1 MIADLHIH
9 YPMHLVADPDKDL
22 TLERMVRKR
31 GRRRLWHL
39 VLAVLLDFFSRLFNY
54 RSFWSGPRVTAELM
68 HEGGVRVGFSVLY
81 APAKEFDLDEW
92 YAPPRAD
99 DLAAIEELRDMVEA
113 QVRTDDRQW
122 ARVVSGRSELHDA
135 LREDKVALV
144 HCLEGGFCLGASKN
158 GIPDAVARLA
168 NSGLAY
174 ITPAH
179 LLWRGV
185 ATNANAFPFL
195 SDREY
200 HRLFREPGEGLTE
213 YGEALV
219 RAMVA
224 NHVMVDVSHMS
235 QKAIDETFALLDELD
250 PDRQVPVLATHVACR
265 HDPGGLEYNVTEET
279 VGRIAARRGIVGLI
293 AGDHIVTDGYFPRR
307 RGKRRTGS
315 FQESVDTLCRH
326 VDQIHAWIGTHDCT
340 GIGTDLDG
348 FIKPTLAGIESARD
362 LARLEEEIV
371 RRYPADGENICSGN
385 ALRILDSYWRPGT

>member
-9 YPMHLVADPDKDL
+9 YPMHLLADPSRDE

-31 GRRRLWHL
+31 GRGRLRHRL
-39 VLAVLLDFFSRLFNY
+39 LALILDFFSRLFNY
-54 RSFWSGPRVTAELM
+54 RSFWSGPRVTAQLM
-68 HEGGVRVGFSVLY
+68 HEGGVRIGFSVLY

-99 DLAAIEELRDMVEA
+99 DLAAAEELRDMVEA
-113 QVRTDDRQW
+113 QVRGADRQW
-122 ARVVSGRSELHDA
+122 ARVVSGRSELHGA
-135 LREDKVALV
+135 LAEGKVALI
-144 HCLEGGFCLGASKN
+144 HCIEGGFCLGASKDRV
-158 GIPDAVARLA
+158 PEAVARLA
-168 NSGLAY
+168 QSGLAY

-179 LLWRGV
+179 LFWRGV

-195 SDREY
+195 TDRQY
-200 HRLFREPGEGLTE
+200 RWLFHEPEEGLTP

-235 QKAIDETFALLDELD
+235 ERALDDTFALLDELD
-250 PDRQVPVLATHVACR
+250 PAREAPVLATHAACR
-265 HDPGGLEYNVTEET
+265 HGPHALEYNLSEGT
-279 VGRIAARRGIVGLI
+279 VRRIAARRGLIGLI
-293 AGDHIVTDGYFPRR
+293 SGDHIVTDGYFQRR

-315 FQESVDTLCRH
+315 FEESVDALCLH
-326 VDQIHAWIGTHDCT
+326 IEQIHEWVGSHDCT

-362 LARLEEEIV
+362 LARLREEIV
-371 RRYPADGENICSGN
+371 RRYPDDGEKICSGN
-385 ALRILDSYWRPGT
+385 ALRVLDSYWRPGT